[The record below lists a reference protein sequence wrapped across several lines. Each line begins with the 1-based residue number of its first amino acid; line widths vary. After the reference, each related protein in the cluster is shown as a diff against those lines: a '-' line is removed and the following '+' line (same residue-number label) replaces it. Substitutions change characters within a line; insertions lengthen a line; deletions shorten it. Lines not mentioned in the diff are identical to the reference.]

1 MGFCQFGPQK
11 SSGNNRVVGLTG
23 FQIRECVGFCQFG
36 PQKSSGNNRV
46 VGLTG
51 FSNKRM
57 CGLLPVWATKK

>member
-1 MGFCQFGPQK
+1 M
-11 SSGNNRVVGLTG
+11 
-23 FQIRECVGFCQFG
+23 GFCQFG

-57 CGLLPVWATKK
+57 CGLLFGPQKSSGNNRVVGLTGFSNKRMCGLLPVGATKK